1 MNLAQFYIESL
12 NLEKHPEGGYFK
24 ETYRDRGQI
33 PATSLPEGFDG
44 PRSFSTSIYFP
55 LPGEEKP
62 AFHRIKSDE
71 IWHFHEGAA
80 VRIHVIDP
88 GGNYYTLL
96 VGKDPGNN
104 EAFQQVV
111 PAGCWFAAECTD
123 PRLFSLAGC
132 TVGYGA
138 FDNPLPARD
147 TGCSGRDSRTDH
159 RNDLFS
165 VDEISKGVN

>member
-24 ETYRDRGQI
+24 ETYRDQGQI
-33 PATSLPEGFDG
+33 PETALPDGFDG
-44 PRSFSTSIYFP
+44 PRSFSTSIYFL
-55 LPGEEKP
+55 LPGEEIS

-71 IWHFHEGAA
+71 IWHYHTGAA
-80 VRIHVIDP
+80 IRIHVIDP
-88 GGNYYTLL
+88 DGNYATLL

-123 PRLFSLAGC
+123 PRSFSLAGC
-132 TVGYGA
+132 TVAPG
-138 FDNPLPARD
+138 FDFIDFELPNRQ
-147 TGCSGRDSRTDH
+147 TLV
-159 RNDLFS
+159 DLFPQHQTIIERFTS
-165 VDEISKGVN
+165 Q